1 MAGNG
6 RKFGKLSPAA
16 RSRAARAGQEYGLTR
31 RQARER
37 YNRGTWNPFARSDPS
52 MRVPAE
58 FRSQAVRLE
67 NGQIGVDWAALAQQ
81 NMISRMGDY
90 FKWSEDRV
98 VSNIDHASSQVQ
110 HVMAVATEDEIIE
123 IAYIQSKAEAE
134 GLQLPY
140 GLSADDIGYY
150 QDGEWRN
157 IFWYH

>member
-6 RKFGKLSPAA
+6 RKFSKLSPAA

-31 RQARER
+31 RQVRER
-37 YNRGTWNPFARSDPS
+37 YNRGTFNPFARSDPS

-58 FRSQAVRLE
+58 YRSQAVRLE

-81 NMISRMGDY
+81 NMISKLGDY

-98 VSNIDHASSQVQ
+98 VANIDRASPHVQ
-110 HVMAVATEDEIIE
+110 RVMAMASESEIIE
-123 IAYIQSKAEAE
+123 LAYIQSKTEAE
-134 GLQLPY
+134 SIEMPYDLLP
-140 GLSADDIGYY
+140 DDIGYY
-150 QDGEWRN
+150 KDGEWRN